1 MNEDVRVIGVCAE
14 CTSKITDDMEECWC
28 DEDGNYFDSV
38 ECAMTYH
45 RIHLLEV

>member
-14 CTSKITDDMEECWC
+14 CNSKITDDIEECCC

-38 ECAMTYH
+38 ECAMIYH
-45 RIHLLEV
+45 GIHFLEV